1 MEALSRFLPGWAI
14 ALIAMVLSSVL
25 IGLTTWEA
33 TGSTVATI
41 IAVIAGILGPG
52 IVGAKAITGSS
63 KPPSDPPP
71 VAP

>member
-1 MEALSRFLPGWAI
+1 
-14 ALIAMVLSSVL
+14 
-25 IGLTTWEA
+25 
-33 TGSTVATI
+33 VATI